1 MIQGPGQFGNEP
13 PTLEFQQPTDNLAVG
28 QGAPFLIGWQDDD
41 RDDNASIS
49 FLLVNTATNV
59 VVHLVSGLE
68 ENDATWRLARHG
80 PNRLREK
87 PPRPLLATFVDQFKS
102 LLILIL
108 FGAAVIAWTIGAWRD
123 AIVIM
128 IVTLLNAL
136 LGFSQEYRAERS
148 LGALKQ
154 LLAVHARVR
163 RQGETQEIPAN
174 ELVPG
179 DIVLLEAGDRVPAD
193 GRLLTAESMEIDES
207 SLTGESQ
214 PVSKRAGEVLNGDTP
229 VSERSNMA
237 FMNTMVN
244 RGRGELAVTGTGM
257 RTEIGRVAEALS
269 ASEEPPTPLQIQLD
283 RLGKRLSIVAGGFV
297 AAILGLSLLSGRHWG
312 EALMEAIALAV
323 ATVPEGLP
331 AVATVTLAIGM
342 QRMAR
347 NRAIVKRLA
356 AVEALGCTTVIGAD
370 KTGTLTLNQM
380 TARAFTFGGRRYT
393 VTGEGYR
400 VNGAIR
406 IDRGGAPAEGA
417 EPDAEPG
424 ELSALLLPLALC
436 NDSALHDGRVLG
448 DPMEGALLVLAE
460 KGGVDRERAAE
471 ATPRIAQVPFDAG
484 HKFMATFHR
493 DGDAVRLYVKGAPE
507 AIMARSAHVLNADG
521 ERPLDDT
528 GRGRLDEEN
537 AHLAERQMRV
547 LAVASREIPSEGFV
561 PEGDLWRYLEG
572 LTLLGLVGLLDPP
585 RPEVKAAIE
594 RCQQAGIEVKMITGD
609 QGATAVAIARELGLG
624 ERVMTGAELDGLDP
638 ARAADEIA
646 RTGVFARVTPVHK
659 LTIVEALQSRGEIV
673 AMTGDGVNDAPALKK
688 AHIGVAMGRSG
699 TEVA

>member
-1 MIQGPGQFGNEP
+1 MSEISPADSDAPLPAAIEP
-13 PTLEFQQPTDNLAVG
+13 VWHALPVDEAVRRLEVDPQ
-28 QGAPFLIGWQDDD
+28 
-41 RDDNASIS
+41 R
-49 FLLVNTATNV
+49 
-59 VVHLVSGLE
+59 GLE

-102 LLILIL
+102 PLILIL

-154 LLAVHARVR
+154 MLAVHARVR
-163 RQGETQEIPAN
+163 RQGEAQEIPAN

-207 SLTGESQ
+207 ILTGESQ

-323 ATVPEGLP
+323 AAVPEGLP

-356 AVEALGCTTVIGAD
+356 AVEALGCTTVIGSD

-380 TARAFTFGGRRYT
+380 TAR
-393 VTGEGYR
+393 
-400 VNGAIR
+400 
-406 IDRGGAPAEGA
+406 
-417 EPDAEPG
+417 
-424 ELSALLLPLALC
+424 
-436 NDSALHDGRVLG
+436 
-448 DPMEGALLVLAE
+448 
-460 KGGVDRERAAE
+460 
-471 ATPRIAQVPFDAG
+471 
-484 HKFMATFHR
+484 
-493 DGDAVRLYVKGAPE
+493 
-507 AIMARSAHVLNADG
+507 
-521 ERPLDDT
+521 
-528 GRGRLDEEN
+528 
-537 AHLAERQMRV
+537 
-547 LAVASREIPSEGFV
+547 
-561 PEGDLWRYLEG
+561 
-572 LTLLGLVGLLDPP
+572 
-585 RPEVKAAIE
+585 
-594 RCQQAGIEVKMITGD
+594 
-609 QGATAVAIARELGLG
+609 
-624 ERVMTGAELDGLDP
+624 
-638 ARAADEIA
+638 
-646 RTGVFARVTPVHK
+646 
-659 LTIVEALQSRGEIV
+659 
-673 AMTGDGVNDAPALKK
+673 
-688 AHIGVAMGRSG
+688 
-699 TEVA
+699 